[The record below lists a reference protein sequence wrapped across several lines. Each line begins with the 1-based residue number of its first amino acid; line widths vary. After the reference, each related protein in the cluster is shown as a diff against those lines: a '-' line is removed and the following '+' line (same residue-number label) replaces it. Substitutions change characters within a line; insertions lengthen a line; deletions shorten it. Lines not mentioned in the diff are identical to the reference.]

1 MQVRKMEKNKE
12 IEYKILVS
20 KETFTQICQFYPK
33 HHTYT
38 QVNYYLTS
46 PQLAQ
51 KRYALRIREKNGT
64 YEMTLKIPQG
74 FAKMEHNEM
83 ITKAEF
89 EKIEKGEMIDN
100 EITRL
105 LTNQGFDLSQIKQ
118 EYALK
123 TIRHDIPL
131 EYGMLSMDENF
142 YNGHHDYEFE
152 FEVNDEKQGAL
163 QFEALC
169 DRFHLTYQGNCDSK
183 IKRVL
188 STL

>member
-1 MQVRKMEKNKE
+1 MEKNKE

-46 PQLAQ
+46 PQLAA
-51 KRYALRIREKNGT
+51 KRYALRVREKDGT

-83 ITKAEF
+83 ISKADF
-89 EKIEKGEMIDN
+89 ESIENGVMIDN
-100 EITRL
+100 DITRL
-105 LTNQGFDLSQIKQ
+105 LASQGFDLSLIKQ
-118 EYALK
+118 EYSLK

-131 EYGMLSMDENF
+131 DYGMLSMDENF

-152 FEVNDEKQGAL
+152 FEVNDEKKGAL
-163 QFEALC
+163 QFDELCAL
-169 DRFHLTYQGNCDSK
+169 FHLTYTGNCESK

-188 STL
+188 ATL